1 MPNPLERA
9 SVRSVGELAESPG
22 VRECMQWFTR
32 ERQWINEQ
40 HTRLVRIPAP
50 TFFEQQRAEWM
61 AAQFSS
67 LGCKVQTDGAGNIVA
82 RPIKTPEAPSVVLS
96 AHLDT
101 VLAPRSP
108 SEIVVEPDGKLR
120 GPGVADNGAGLAAL
134 LAVAAALDASPS
146 LGELHCGL
154 LLLANVCEEGEGNLS
169 GMRHFCQDSRLG
181 ADSRAF
187 VVLDGPAVDHITC
200 TALESRRFEVTY
212 TGPGGHSWSD
222 FGVGN
227 PVHALSRA
235 VTIFLDR
242 QAENRSLNPARSS
255 FIFGWVEAGTSVNSI
270 PASARAKVDLRS
282 ESSELV
288 EELCSLLASSV
299 EGGAELENAGA
310 TGGFVAA
317 RLRAIG
323 SRPGGSL
330 AEDAS
335 ILQFLRAVDSHLGIR
350 SRPDCAST
358 DANIPLSKGLQAVS
372 IGAGGQGG
380 GAHTPAEWFQPQ
392 GRDLGL
398 KRVLLTIGLLMRNPA
413 LARGD
418 E

>member
-1 MPNPLERA
+1 
-9 SVRSVGELAESPG
+9 
-22 VRECMQWFTR
+22 
-32 ERQWINEQ
+32 
-40 HTRLVRIPAP
+40 
-50 TFFEQQRAEWM
+50 
-61 AAQFSS
+61 
-67 LGCKVQTDGAGNIVA
+67 
-82 RPIKTPEAPSVVLS
+82 VVLS

-108 SEIVVEPDGKLR
+108 GELVVDPDGKLC

-134 LAVAAALDASPS
+134 LAIAAALDASPS

-242 QAENRSLNPARSS
+242 QAESRSLNPARSS
-255 FIFGWVEAGTSVNSI
+255 FNFGWVEAGTSVNSI

-288 EELCSLLASSV
+288 EELCALLASSV

-323 SRPGGSL
+323 TRPGGRL

-380 GAHTPAEWFQPQ
+380 GAHTPSEWFQPQ

-398 KRVLLTIGLLMRNPA
+398 KRVLLTIGLLMRNAA

>member
-1 MPNPLERA
+1 
-9 SVRSVGELAESPG
+9 
-22 VRECMQWFTR
+22 
-32 ERQWINEQ
+32 
-40 HTRLVRIPAP
+40 
-50 TFFEQQRAEWM
+50 
-61 AAQFSS
+61 
-67 LGCKVQTDGAGNIVA
+67 
-82 RPIKTPEAPSVVLS
+82 
-96 AHLDT
+96 
-101 VLAPRSP
+101 
-108 SEIVVEPDGKLR
+108 
-120 GPGVADNGAGLAAL
+120 
-134 LAVAAALDASPS
+134 
-146 LGELHCGL
+146 
-154 LLLANVCEEGEGNLS
+154 
-169 GMRHFCQDSRLG
+169 
-181 ADSRAF
+181 
-187 VVLDGPAVDHITC
+187 VDHITC

-255 FIFGWVEAGTSVNSI
+255 FNFGWVEAGTSVNSI

-380 GAHTPAEWFQPQ
+380 GAHTPSEWFQPQ